1 MNISATAFSQG
12 DFSLII
18 SDIHPLDQGLYSCH
32 LHHHYCGLHERRIFH
47 LTVTP
52 PVPQTPQIPQ
62 EPTDEPQYLPNED
75 PRLWND
81 INMVEV
87 PPHVINVIMPE
98 QRNHF
103 LHQLGYIL
111 ATLLLLALIVLAIV
125 LLTRHRKRQGQDF
138 DPRKVESPPL
148 PTVTYVGHTSC
159 VNKEYERSVQEV
171 KSSNQEETKL
181 DYKNNLLKEAEMSKF
196 CSPKAI
202 DLDRV
207 DVCLTMKMFGLLS
220 FLLLVLHTS
229 ADGSIPGLVKE
240 IIHVEKEMSWY
251 NARTYCLSNSGQTL
265 VLSDKNNLKNLSSS
279 ANQLSWVGLYRD
291 YATWYWVDETV
302 STYFNWFGK
311 CASLEWTGY
320 WYITACDKKLFFVCK
335 NITGDFWVLVK
346 ENKTWQ
352 EAKQHCETNHAGLA
366 IISNEKENNITR
378 AVVETGSAWIG
389 LATVQQDSH
398 LKETWRLVGVNK
410 SVTFSRWF
418 SQLFCAVIDWRGFWH
433 DRVCFEEHQ
442 FICFRHGNY
451 SLELVNESKVW
462 KEAQSHCKQLNM
474 SLVIVKTEAELT
486 ALVVYIQ
493 SLHRSFV
500 DNLYFWIGLYN
511 NPWSWSDYQSMIQYW
526 NRLQPDNLSFKNRTI
541 APAFQACGA
550 LKDGELFDESCNDPL
565 PFFCMATVRSMIL
578 VSEPR
583 SWLEALKHCRD
594 KYVDLVSLSSAMEQ
608 VVKEEVSDDNAK
620 LPCFNGRVVSWLVLA
635 ESSHTDGM
643 SVCTDSHT
651 ELPPPLERTGGIGD
665 SRPPSF
671 HANAVNSRD
680 GLDTETGSESVLR
693 HRRER
698 ERERTRRRRDEFPR
712 VNGHSKAERVVR
724 DTAMAC
730 DSGSMMSSE
739 LESSS
744 FIDSEED
751 EDASRLSSSTEQSSS
766 FQLMKRHKRRR
777 RRHKV
782 AKIDRSSSFSSITDS
797 TMSLNI
803 ITVTLNMEK
812 YNFLGISIVG
822 QSNDRGD
829 GGIYIGSI
837 MKGGAVAADGRIE
850 PGDMLLQVNDV
861 NFENM
866 SNDDAVRIL
875 REIVSKNGPISLT
888 VAKCWDPSPR
898 SYFTI
903 PRAEPVRPI
912 DPAAW
917 ISHTTALTGSYPQN
931 EFDDLPLT
939 VGKTDMATIVKV
951 MQLPDS
957 GLEIRDR
964 MWLKITIANAV
975 IDMATLNLN
984 EGSSGAGS
992 EQDTLAPLPPPST
1005 NPWPMGGQP
1014 FPYPP
1019 FSTAPSGFPPG
1030 YSDPCHSFHSGSAGS
1045 HHSEGS
1051 RSSSSN
1057 PSVGRSQR
1065 PVPRDKDRKSAGSG
1079 GSESDSGNRAG
1090 GRRVERSASQLS
1102 HRSHALSSRS
1112 HTHSRVPSQHSRTSF
1127 SYSHAPFSK
1136 YGHTS
1141 CALSERSHAS
1151 SYGPPGLPPP
1161 YSLARLTPKGAIS
1174 SGPPGAPPVRE
1185 IGAIPPELTASRQSF
1200 QHAMGNPCEFFVDI
1214 M

>member
-1 MNISATAFSQG
+1 MAETKIIYHIDEEKTPYLVKLSVAPEKVTLA
-12 DFSLII
+12 DFKNVLSN
-18 SDIHPLDQGLYSCH
+18 
-32 LHHHYCGLHERRIFH
+32 R
-47 LTVTP
+47 
-52 PVPQTPQIPQ
+52 PVNSYKFFFKSM
-62 EPTDEPQYLPNED
+62 D
-75 PRLWND
+75 
-81 INMVEV
+81 
-87 PPHVINVIMPE
+87 
-98 QRNHF
+98 
-103 LHQLGYIL
+103 
-111 ATLLLLALIVLAIV
+111 
-125 LLTRHRKRQGQDF
+125 QDF
-138 DPRKVESPPL
+138 
-148 PTVTYVGHTSC
+148 G
-159 VNKEYERSVQEV
+159 
-171 KSSNQEETKL
+171 
-181 DYKNNLLKEAEMSKF
+181 
-196 CSPKAI
+196 
-202 DLDRV
+202 
-207 DVCLTMKMFGLLS
+207 
-220 FLLLVLHTS
+220 
-229 ADGSIPGLVKE
+229 
-240 IIHVEKEMSWY
+240 
-251 NARTYCLSNSGQTL
+251 
-265 VLSDKNNLKNLSSS
+265 
-279 ANQLSWVGLYRD
+279 
-291 YATWYWVDETV
+291 
-302 STYFNWFGK
+302 
-311 CASLEWTGY
+311 
-320 WYITACDKKLFFVCK
+320 
-335 NITGDFWVLVK
+335 
-346 ENKTWQ
+346 
-352 EAKQHCETNHAGLA
+352 
-366 IISNEKENNITR
+366 
-378 AVVETGSAWIG
+378 
-389 LATVQQDSH
+389 
-398 LKETWRLVGVNK
+398 
-410 SVTFSRWF
+410 
-418 SQLFCAVIDWRGFWH
+418 
-433 DRVCFEEHQ
+433 
-442 FICFRHGNY
+442 
-451 SLELVNESKVW
+451 
-462 KEAQSHCKQLNM
+462 
-474 SLVIVKTEAELT
+474 
-486 ALVVYIQ
+486 
-493 SLHRSFV
+493 
-500 DNLYFWIGLYN
+500 
-511 NPWSWSDYQSMIQYW
+511 
-526 NRLQPDNLSFKNRTI
+526 
-541 APAFQACGA
+541 
-550 LKDGELFDESCNDPL
+550 
-565 PFFCMATVRSMIL
+565 
-578 VSEPR
+578 
-583 SWLEALKHCRD
+583 
-594 KYVDLVSLSSAMEQ
+594 

-643 SVCTDSHT
+643 LVCTDSHT

-671 HANAVNSRD
+671 HFFKKALTILTVYICS
-680 GLDTETGSESVLR
+680 LSSV
-693 HRRER
+693 
-698 ERERTRRRRDEFPR
+698 PR

-751 EDASRLSSSTEQSSS
+751 ENASRFGSHISPLVLFPQ
-766 FQLMKRHKRRR
+766 
-777 RRHKV
+777 
-782 AKIDRSSSFSSITDS
+782 SSSFSSITDS

-875 REIVSKNGPISLT
+875 REIVSNNGPISLT

-931 EFDDLPLT
+931 EFDDLPLS

-975 IDMATLNLN
+975 IGGDVVDWLYSRVEGFKDRRDARKYASSLLKHGYLRHTVNKITFSEQCYYTFGDLCQNMATLNLN

-1014 FPYPP
+1014 FSYPP
-1019 FSTAPSGFPPG
+1019 FSTPPSGFPPG

-1057 PSVGRSQR
+1057 PSAGRSQR

-1079 GSESDSGNRAG
+1079 GSESDSGKRAG

-1102 HRSHALSSRS
+1102 HRSH
-1112 HTHSRVPSQHSRTSF
+1112 
-1127 SYSHAPFSK
+1127 

-1161 YSLARLTPKGAIS
+1161 YSLARLTPKRAIS